1 MKVKR
6 AFAAVVALGCL
17 FASAHA
23 QDFPSK
29 PIRFIVPFTPGGGTD
44 TFARSIQPKL
54 SEALGQQVIVDNRPG
69 AQGSIGTALGA
80 QAPADGHTLVL
91 GFIGTLAINP
101 HLYKNVGYDPL
112 KDFAAAARGT
122 AQPYVLVVH
131 PSLPAKTA
139 KDLTALAKKNP
150 GELAFGSSSSA
161 AQLAVVLFKMV
172 TGTEV
177 LHVPYKGA
185 SPAMLDLLGGNIG
198 MLFAAPAGPMGHV
211 KNGRLRALLVTGSER
226 VPAYP
231 NVPTAA
237 EAGYPDLQVTGWY
250 GVVLPAKTPTQIV
263 NRIGAEVIRAVEH
276 PDVRKRLDA
285 AGLTAA
291 PAGPAEFAAF
301 IKSEYTRWGKVA
313 EAAGLKV
320 K

>member
-1 MKVKR
+1 MKR
-6 AFAAVVALGCL
+6 TLAAVVALGCM

-23 QDFPSK
+23 QQFPSK

-54 SEALGQQVIVDNRPG
+54 SDALGQQMVVDNRPG

-80 QAPADGHTLVL
+80 QAPADGHTIIL

-101 HLYKNVGYDPL
+101 HLYRNVGYDPL

-131 PSLPAKTA
+131 PSLPVKTV

-150 GELAFGSSSSA
+150 NELAFGSSSSA
-161 AQLAVVLFKMV
+161 AQLAVFLFKIV
-172 TGTEV
+172 TGSEV

-185 SPAMLDLLGGNIG
+185 SPALLDLLGGNIG

-211 KNGRLRALLVTGSER
+211 QSGRLRALVVTGSTR

-231 NVPTAA
+231 DVPTSA
-237 EAGYPDLQVTGWY
+237 EAGYPDLEVTGWY
-250 GVVLPAKTPTQIV
+250 GVVLPAQTPKQIV
-263 NRIGAEVIRAVEH
+263 SRIGAEVIRAMEQ

-285 AGLTAA
+285 AGLTPA
-291 PAGPAEFAAF
+291 PASSAEFAEF
-301 IKSEYTRWGKVA
+301 IKSEYVRWGKVA
-313 EAAGLKV
+313 KTAGLKV
-320 K
+320 D

>member
-1 MKVKR
+1 MKLKR
-6 AFAAVVALGCL
+6 ALAAAVALGCL
-17 FASAHA
+17 FAAAHA
-23 QDFPSK
+23 QEFPSK
-29 PIRFIVPFTPGGGTD
+29 PIRFIVPFPPGGGTD

-54 SEALGQQVIVDNRPG
+54 SEALGQQVVVDNRPG

-80 QAPADGHTLVL
+80 QAAADGHTIVL

-101 HLYKNVGYDPL
+101 HLYRKVGYDPI
-112 KDFAAAARGT
+112 KDFAAAAQGT
-122 AQPYVLVVH
+122 AQPYVLIVH
-131 PSLPAKTA
+131 PSLPVKTV
-139 KDLTALAKKNP
+139 KDLAALAKKKP
-150 GELAFGSSSSA
+150 GQLAFGSSSSA

-172 TGTEV
+172 TGAEV

-185 SPAMLDLLGGNIG
+185 SPALLDLLGGNIG

-211 KNGRLRALLVTGSER
+211 QSGKLRALAVTGPKR

-231 NVPTAA
+231 DVPTSA
-237 EAGYPDLQVTGWY
+237 EAGYPEMEVTGWY
-250 GVVLPAKTPTQIV
+250 GVVLPAKTPKQIV
-263 NRIGAEVIRAVEH
+263 SRIGTEVIRAVED
-276 PDVRKRLDA
+276 PEVKKRLDA

-291 PAGPAEFAAF
+291 PAGPEKFAAF

>member
-1 MKVKR
+1 MKR
-6 AFAAVVALGCL
+6 TLAAVVALGCM

-23 QDFPSK
+23 QEFPSK
-29 PIRFIVPFTPGGGTD
+29 PIRFIVPFPPGGGTD

-54 SEALGQQVIVDNRPG
+54 ADALGQQVVVDNRPG

-80 QAPADGHTLVL
+80 QAPADGHTIIL

-101 HLYKNVGYDPL
+101 HLYRNVGSDPL

-131 PSLPAKTA
+131 PSLPVKTV
-139 KDLTALAKKNP
+139 KDLTTLAKKNP
-150 GELAFGSSSSA
+150 GQLAFGSSSSA

-172 TGTEV
+172 TGSDV

-185 SPAMLDLLGGNIG
+185 GPALLDLLGGNIG

-211 KNGRLRALLVTGSER
+211 HSGRLRALAVTGSKR

-231 NVPTAA
+231 DVPTSA
-237 EAGYPDLQVTGWY
+237 EAGYPDMEVTGWY
-250 GVVLPAKTPTQIV
+250 GVVLPAKTPQQIV
-263 NRIGAEVIRAVEH
+263 SRIGAEVIRAMEQ

-285 AGLTAA
+285 AGLTPA
-291 PAGPAEFAAF
+291 PASSAEFAEF
-301 IKSEYTRWGKVA
+301 IKSEYVRWGKVA
-313 EAAGLKV
+313 KTAGLKV
-320 K
+320 D